1 MDTLFELSGVVKK
14 QSGKAWTMGIPT
26 ANIDVDTTTPEGIFV
41 GYTILSVIRRPSI
54 IFIGAPITFG
64 EKEKRA
70 ETHIFDFDD
79 SLYGEFIK
87 IQVLKKL
94 RDNKKFPSE
103 DKLMDAMAED
113 IREARKYFEKP
124 QGYKS

>member
-1 MDTLFELSGVVKK
+1 MDVLFELSGIVKK
-14 QSGKAWTMGIPT
+14 QTGKAWAMGIPT
-26 ANIDVDTTTPEGIFV
+26 ANIDVDPQTPEGIFV

-79 SLYGEFIK
+79 SLYDEFIK
-87 IQVLKKL
+87 IEVLKKL
-94 RDNKKFPSE
+94 RDNKKFASE
-103 DKLMDAMAED
+103 EKLMDAMVED
-113 IREARKYFEKP
+113 VRKAREYFRI
-124 QGYKS
+124 